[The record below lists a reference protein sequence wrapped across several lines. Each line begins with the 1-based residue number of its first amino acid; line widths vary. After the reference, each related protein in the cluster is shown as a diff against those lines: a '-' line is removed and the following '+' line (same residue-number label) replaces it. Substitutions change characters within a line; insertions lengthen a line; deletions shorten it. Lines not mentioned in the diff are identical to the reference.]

1 MNFHTSFV
9 LLGIL
14 VVLYLILIE
23 VFTVLYR
30 FQGIASD
37 KARFQAT
44 SLLTATGFTTK
55 ESELLL
61 LNKKRRRLTQI
72 TMLFGYIFNLTII
85 STFINIFRLSSSATR
100 NDWFLAGIFVGVMII
115 IIEICNKKI
124 HWHQYIE
131 KLLKKINKPNKKNRI
146 DIYDEYAGKVIAE
159 VEINN
164 LNDNIVNKSIVEM
177 KLKENFGIQLLVIIR
192 KGNIINYID
201 PKEQLKKN
209 DTILIFGRNKD
220 IKKFFKC

>member
-1 MNFHTSFV
+1 MNFYTSFV

-30 FQGIASD
+30 FQGISSD

-100 NDWFLAGIFVGVMII
+100 NDWVLAGIFVGAMII
-115 IIEICNKKI
+115 IIEFFNKKI

-131 KLLKKINKPNKKNRI
+131 RIMKKVSKPSKRNRI

-159 VEINN
+159 IEINN
-164 LNDNIVNKSIVEM
+164 INDNFKNKNIMEM
-177 KLKENFGIQLLVIIR
+177 KLKEDFGIQLLVIIR
-192 KGNIINYID
+192 GGDIINDIH
-201 PKEQLKKN
+201 PTEQLNLN

-220 IKKFFKC
+220 IRKFFKC

>member
-1 MNFHTSFV
+1 
-9 LLGIL
+9 
-14 VVLYLILIE
+14 
-23 VFTVLYR
+23 
-30 FQGIASD
+30 
-37 KARFQAT
+37 
-44 SLLTATGFTTK
+44 
-55 ESELLL
+55 
-61 LNKKRRRLTQI
+61 
-72 TMLFGYIFNLTII
+72 
-85 STFINIFRLSSSATR
+85 
-100 NDWFLAGIFVGVMII
+100 MII
-115 IIEICNKKI
+115 IIEVFNKKI

-164 LNDNIVNKSIVEM
+164 LNDNIVNKNIVEM
-177 KLKENFGIQLLVIIR
+177 KLKEDFGIQLLVIIR
-192 KGNIINYID
+192 KGNIINDID

>member
-30 FQGIASD
+30 FQGISSD

-100 NDWFLAGIFVGVMII
+100 NDWFLAGIFVGAMII
-115 IIEICNKKI
+115 IIEVFNKKI

-131 KLLKKINKPNKKNRI
+131 KMMKKVSKPGKKNRI

-159 VEINN
+159 VEINHIN
-164 LNDNIVNKSIVEM
+164 ENFENKNIIQM
-177 KLKENFGIQLLVIIR
+177 KLKEDFGIQLMVIIR
-192 KGNIINYID
+192 EGKIINDII
-201 PKEQLKKN
+201 PTEKLKKN
-209 DTILIFGRNKD
+209 DTILVFGRNKD